1 MLSTEQKKEA
11 IRQYK
16 ERKAAA
22 GIYAVRCP
30 ATSRVWVGASRN
42 LDATRNGL
50 WFSLR
55 AGAHRDTTLQR
66 EWTARGESAFT
77 YEPLETLPD
86 DTPALAVTDRLKER
100 KQHWISTLSA
110 EGLL

>member
-1 MLSTEQKKEA
+1 MTTEQKKEA

-16 ERKAAA
+16 ERKPAP

-30 ATSRVWVGASRN
+30 AAGRAWVGASRN

-50 WFSLR
+50 WFALR
-55 AGAHRDTTLQR
+55 AGAHRDTSLQQ

-77 YEPLETLPD
+77 YESVEALPD
-86 DTPALAVTDRLKER
+86 DTPALSLPDVLKER
-100 KQHWISTLSA
+100 RQHWLDA
-110 EGLL
+110 LGADPLL